1 MTDADVDGA
10 HIAALLMTFFWREMP
25 NLIRDGHLFLA
36 QPPLY
41 RVSQG
46 ANVRYARDD
55 NHLEELRKKEFK
67 GKVEISRFKGLGE
80 MPPKQ
85 LKITTMSPES
95 RTLLQITSN
104 SKSQE
109 VDSQTVESLMGRK
122 PETRL
127 NFLQQNAQIFNQLD
141 I

>member
-1 MTDADVDGA
+1 
-10 HIAALLMTFFWREMP
+10 MTFFWREMP

-55 NHLEELRKKEFK
+55 KHLEELRRKEFK

-104 SKSQE
+104 QKSQE

>member
-1 MTDADVDGA
+1 
-10 HIAALLMTFFWREMP
+10 MP

-55 NHLEELRKKEFK
+55 KHLEELRRKEFK

-95 RTLLQITSN
+95 RTLLQIKSN
-104 SKSQE
+104 LKSQE
-109 VDSQTVESLMGRK
+109 IDSQTVESLMGRK